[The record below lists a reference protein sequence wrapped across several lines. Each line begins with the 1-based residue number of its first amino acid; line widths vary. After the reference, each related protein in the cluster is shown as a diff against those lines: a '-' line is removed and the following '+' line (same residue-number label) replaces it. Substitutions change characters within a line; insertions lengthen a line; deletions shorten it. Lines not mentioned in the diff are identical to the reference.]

1 MSEVDL
7 NEIFLKSDD
16 EIIDLECSPVDTTDD
31 TEPLIEVKPPVK
43 AKRGR
48 KKGTISEEQ
57 RTKML
62 DNLKKGREKK
72 KRNLLKIKQDKID
85 KDNATTEELKF
96 LRDEIAKLKS
106 GKNEPIIKPVV
117 KEDKLIQVLET
128 PQLIKPPI
136 KPPIKKP
143 IDEVINLIPTKPP
156 PQPKVIYHGYNPNK
170 RRY

>member
-31 TEPLIEVKPPVK
+31 TEPLIEVK

-136 KPPIKKP
+136 KKP